1 MEEQLEELTEPKLR
15 HPLDLSFHQRGQLVA
30 HFYNWIREV
39 EDPKSIMKSMETI
52 INIIA
57 EDAHSKNL
65 LAFLQ
70 IDTLVSVLLE
80 YYVDL
85 ISTEL
90 DSQEETL
97 EEVIHLAKS
106 RLTELRFS
114 RL

>member
-1 MEEQLEELTEPKLR
+1 MEEQLEELTEPKPR
-15 HPLDLSFHQRGQLVA
+15 HPLDLTFYQRGQLVA

-39 EDPKSIMKSMETI
+39 EDPKSIMKSMEAI

-57 EDAHSKNL
+57 EDQHSKNL

-70 IDTLVSVLLE
+70 IDTLVSSLLE
-80 YYVDL
+80 YYVDFL
-85 ISTEL
+85 ATEL

-97 EEVIHLAKS
+97 EEVIYLAKS
-106 RLTELRFS
+106 RLTELKLS